1 MIMPEP
7 YGWCEK
13 HKKVVCYNERCDDY
27 KPALKRVCGNCEHFY
42 HESDMC
48 PYKPH
53 EVYPDDEA
61 CERFE
66 PAEELCTCISCAHSR
81 WPCEEGGR

>member
-1 MIMPEP
+1 MPEP

-13 HKKVVCYNERCDDY
+13 HKKVVCYDERCDDY

-42 HESDMC
+42 HENGMC

-66 PAEELCTCISCAHSR
+66 SAEELCTCITCAHSR
-81 WPCEEGGR
+81 WPCEEGER